1 MNSTVTVRE
10 FGELKAGSKLSAQD
24 ISELSRLGSSVFA
37 IDRNGKLKASNY
49 VGCTTTSSGAVI
61 EILPKIDLGNSREA
75 NEEKTKAI
83 FLKMLRHWRF
93 GNNFRHLPDSDI
105 KKLSR
110 FPMLEVF
117 VYLFLRNVQEI
128 VRSGLARKYVEIE
141 ENLPFLRGRI
151 KFAGHLR
158 DNLNDRSRFYVLHD
172 DYSENRPA
180 NRLIHTVLQILEA
193 QLTDSRNSQL
203 LHEVKSTFVD
213 IPASTNIHA
222 DWQNVNIDRTMPHY
236 QPVMQY
242 VELFL
247 FNFGLVTY
255 SGRYKNI
262 SLLFPMEEVFE
273 DFVTFCFRKYQKHY
287 AVRTQG
293 PQRGLAKKD
302 GENAFLMKPDISLM
316 SGNSVRFVL
325 DAKWK
330 RLNVSVD
337 SPKHKIDQ
345 SDMYQLFAYGMH
357 YDCKKVAMLYP
368 KNSDFSKHLSY
379 RFKINYLELLCLP
392 FDLENPQRSVETA
405 ISLLNDFS
413 SVDSNRR

>member
-10 FGELKAGSKLSAQD
+10 NRELKAGSKLSAQD
-24 ISELSRLGSSVFA
+24 ISELSQLGSSVFA
-37 IDRNGKLKASNY
+37 IDRNGKLKALNY
-49 VGCTTTSSGAVI
+49 VGCTTTSSGVVI
-61 EILPKIDLGNSREA
+61 EILPKIDLGNSGEA
-75 NEEKTKAI
+75 NEEITKAI

-93 GNNFRHLPDSDI
+93 GNNFRHLPDGDI
-105 KKLSR
+105 KRLSR

-117 VYLFLRNVQEI
+117 IYLFLRNIQEI

-151 KFAGHLR
+151 KFAEHLR
-158 DNLNDRSRFYVLHD
+158 DNLIDQSRFHVLHD

-180 NRLIHTVLQILEA
+180 NRLIHTVLQMLEA
-193 QLTDSRNSQL
+193 KLTESRNSQL

-222 DWQNVNIDRTMPHY
+222 DWQNVHIDRMMPHY
-236 QPVMQY
+236 QSVMQY

-255 SGRYKNI
+255 SGQYKNI

-273 DFVTFCFRKYQKHY
+273 DFVTFCFRKYQKRY

-293 PQRGLAKKD
+293 PKRCLVEKD
-302 GENAFLMKPDISLM
+302 GEDAFFMKPDISLM
-316 SGNSVRFVL
+316 SGNSVRFIL

-330 RLNVSVD
+330 RLKACD
-337 SPKHKIDQ
+337 SPKHEIDQ
-345 SDMYQLFAYGMH
+345 DDLYQLFAYGMR
-357 YDCKKVAMLYP
+357 YGCNRVAMLYP
-368 KNSDFSKHLSY
+368 KYSDFSTHLSF
-379 RFKINYLELLCLP
+379 RFKKNHLELLCLP
-392 FDLENPQRSVETA
+392 FDLEHPQKSVETA
-405 ISLLNDFS
+405 ISLLNDSS
-413 SVDSNRR
+413 SVDSNRF